1 MRKSESVSV
10 FQVPVQKAPPHRSFL
25 PLPFDLPLPH
35 LYCRYSGCRREGKP
49 RPREKGTSAGR
60 DKRSKAKGR
69 QQVAGRSGQ
78 GSEKYESQE
87 V

>member
-1 MRKSESVSV
+1 MRADKT
-10 FQVPVQKAPPHRSFL
+10 
-25 PLPFDLPLPH
+25 
-35 LYCRYSGCRREGKP
+35 

-87 V
+87 SSMHLMQAPCNKKSPLVDYFFL